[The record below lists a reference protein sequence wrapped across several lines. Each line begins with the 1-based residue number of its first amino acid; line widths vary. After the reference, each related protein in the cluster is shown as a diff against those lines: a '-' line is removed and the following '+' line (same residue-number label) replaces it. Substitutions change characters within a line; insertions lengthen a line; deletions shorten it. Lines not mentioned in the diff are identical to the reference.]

1 MRTSVD
7 MGLNWSMK
15 SQFTMH
21 MVMTATHGTHLTVVR
36 WNRGNVLIELV
47 SPDVGRT
54 EAMTQQILWIDI
66 KNVHIVGYLY
76 SVTGCWTGVL
86 EWSTGM
92 EYWNEA
98 KIPAPPH
105 IHLTV

>member
-1 MRTSVD
+1 
-7 MGLNWSMK
+7 
-15 SQFTMH
+15 
-21 MVMTATHGTHLTVVR
+21 MVCTHLTVVR

-66 KNVHIVGYLY
+66 KNVGYLY
-76 SVTGCWTGVL
+76 SVTGCWTGVLEWSSGMEHWNGVL